1 MPIDPSIILAA
12 TQKPLI
18 DIKQPDQLEEYG
30 KALRLKALMGQ
41 QSLQDLQMRQ
51 ARQGLEDEQAQRDAM
66 IASAGDNKRYRE
78 LLANRGQHKAVA
90 AIDKQLLDTEK
101 TRSDIEKNNA
111 ETASKRMAQHRD
123 QLAGVT
129 DRQTAAAWVADAYN
143 DPILGPRNKQPGQ
156 LERMISS
163 IPEDPQAFNQ
173 WRQQMAL
180 GAAKYIEANKPTI
193 HMQDTGGAS
202 NIVSIPGLG
211 GAPQIISTT
220 QKTQT
225 PDSIASNATT
235 RRGQDM
241 TDARAREQIAAGRV
255 PSGYR
260 ANPDGT
266 LVAIPGGP
274 ADESRKPL
282 TESQGKAAGLL
293 HRATRA
299 NQLLNDAEDLGETNR
314 GIIKQGA
321 GAVPL
326 VGGALEMGVNMLPGA
341 LGGPSANQQKIEQA
355 RRDFVNAALRVE
367 SGASISASEFA
378 NAEKQYFPMPG
389 DSPEVIKQKREAR
402 QAELEALRMQSGPS
416 AIARGLRPALA
427 GNPAP
432 AAGGVKFLG
441 FE

>member
-41 QSLQDLQMRQ
+41 QSLQELQQQEARDSLQSNQRVRGLFADNPNATAADVMRIDPK
-51 ARQGLEDEQAQRDAM
+51 RGLEMRKQEVEMEARRAATEKDRSAAGKSNFERHIMQLQHGAALLNTAKDQPSFEQAIKIGVANGVFPEDA
-66 IASAGDNKRYRE
+66 AAKFLQTGYSPEYVEQLKSGGLKYAEK
-78 LLANRGQHKAVA
+78 LKADHDA
-90 AIDKQLLDTEK
+90 AVL
-101 TRSDIEKNNA
+101 A
-111 ETASKRMAQHRD
+111 ETARGHNLTNEATLRGQNM
-123 QLAGVT
+123 
-129 DRQTAAAWVADAYN
+129 TAETA
-143 DPILGPRNKQPGQ
+143 
-156 LERMISS
+156 
-163 IPEDPQAFNQ
+163 
-173 WRQQMAL
+173 
-180 GAAKYIEANKPTI
+180 
-193 HMQDTGGAS
+193 
-202 NIVSIPGLG
+202 
-211 GAPQIISTT
+211 
-220 QKTQT
+220 
-225 PDSIASNATT
+225 
-235 RRGQDM
+235 RRGQNM
-241 TDARAREQIAAGRV
+241 TDARMREQIAAGRV